1 MPGPYLDERHD
12 FPRQRI
18 NRAPSPVLAVVM
30 PWLLVML
37 APGALAES
45 LRIGFGTNKPPYVF
59 EGLSRGLEYEIVVAA
74 VRASGDEVAVRYAPM
89 ERLHLA
95 IGRGELDGIATTN
108 AYSGVQVFYSQ
119 PYIQCQNVAMAL
131 TSRGYRIT
139 RMPDLGQYS
148 ISSFQR
154 ARYLLGPEF
163 QAMAE
168 RNPLYREE
176 ALQINR
182 NRLLY
187 SGRVDLIVGDLRIF
201 KYFNAQVADQV
212 DVSQPLSYFALF
224 ANTAYSVGFRQ
235 AAPRELF
242 NQGLKVLRESGD
254 YLRIEQRYIEP

>member
-1 MPGPYLDERHD
+1 MFR
-12 FPRQRI
+12 R
-18 NRAPSPVLAVVM
+18 VW

-89 ERLHLA
+89 ERLHLMLA
-95 IGRGELDGIATTN
+95 RGELDAIATTS
-108 AYSGVQVFYSQ
+108 AQSGVPAFYSDA
-119 PYIQCQNVAMAL
+119 YIEYHNVAVAL
-131 TSRGYRIT
+131 ASRHLPIT
-139 RMPDLGQYS
+139 RIADMAGYS
-148 ISSFQR
+148 MSTYQR

-187 SGRVDLIVGDLRIF
+187 SGRTDLIIGDLRIF
-201 KYFNAQVADQV
+201 KYFNTQVADQV
-212 DVSQPLSYFALF
+212 DVTQALTYYPLFPS
-224 ANTAYSVGFRQ
+224 TPYSVGFRQ
-235 AAPRELF
+235 ASQRDAF
-242 NQGLKVLRESGD
+242 NQGLKALRESGD
-254 YLRIEQRYIEP
+254 YLRIEQRYAEP

>member
-1 MPGPYLDERHD
+1 MRVGL
-12 FPRQRI
+12 
-18 NRAPSPVLAVVM
+18 LA
-30 PWLLVML
+30 LLCCCYCQM
-37 APGALAES
+37 AAAEL
-45 LRIGFGTNKPPYVF
+45 LRIGFGTHKPPYIF
-59 EGLSRGLEYEIVVAA
+59 EGEPRGLEYELVMAA
-74 VRASGDEVAVRYAPM
+74 ASRGGLQLTPYYAPM
-89 ERLHLA
+89 ERLHLMLA
-95 IGRGELDGIATTN
+95 RGELDAIATTS
-108 AYSGVQVFYSQ
+108 AQSGVPAFYSDA
-119 PYIQCQNVAMAL
+119 YIEYHNVAVAL
-131 TSRGYRIT
+131 ASRHLPIT
-139 RMPDLGQYS
+139 RIADMAGYS
-148 ISSFQR
+148 MSTYQR

-254 YLRIEQRYIEP
+254 YLRIEQRYVEP